1 LISEH
6 YTCIIRTDKRT
17 SFICPGNVILSQVK
31 WFTRYMQGLSQMI
44 AFDLKCK
51 NEHVFEGWFK
61 NDGEFKKQKKKGLL
75 VCPVCSDKNVV
86 KILSSFAMIKSSGNP
101 AGSTGM
107 GDVQVEKD
115 FIRKAYEFIENNFDN
130 VGSDFTKEALKIHYG
145 VSEPRNIRG
154 VSTDKEEKML
164 KEEGVDI
171 LKIPVPAHKTDTD
184 A

>member
-1 LISEH
+1 
-6 YTCIIRTDKRT
+6 
-17 SFICPGNVILSQVK
+17 
-31 WFTRYMQGLSQMI
+31 MI

-61 NDGEFKKQKKKGLL
+61 SDGEFTKQKKKGLV

-86 KILSSFAMIKSSGNP
+86 KILSSFAMIKSSVNSATS
-101 AGSTGM
+101 AGM
-107 GDVQVEKD
+107 DDMQAVQEFGEKVYD
-115 FIRKAYEFIENNFDN
+115 FIENNFDN

-164 KEEGVDI
+164 KEEGIDI
-171 LKIPVPAHKTDTD
+171 VKIPVPANKTDTD